1 MPAHP
6 YFLSAPQGARI
17 NFSERVGA
25 ELFGTATQSTTQDRL

>member
-17 NFSERVGA
+17 IFFAMTYAVPGGDQAKRRK
-25 ELFGTATQSTTQDRL
+25 TRLG